1 MHRQY
6 WKIGTATGDSYIT
19 TRTHGITP
27 EMETTTHVFMQSSRN
42 YRTDSDDVTAGLRSF
57 LDEVARRDTSILEM
71 ASSHSG
77 YDRWR
82 GGVEFQA
89 DAAILRARRI
99 VAVMLAK
106 EAGWSAIRPGLRD
119 YTGRDSYTPLQ
130 PVTFGG

>member
-1 MHRQY
+1 
-6 WKIGTATGDSYIT
+6 
-19 TRTHGITP
+19 
-27 EMETTTHVFMQSSRN
+27 METTTHVFMQPSRN